1 MICRSNNIHYLRYKI
16 VIKTSIGDYT
26 ELDSLIVLQL
36 FDPVDYYTRSFKAL
50 KQATLAVSQTQDG

>member
-1 MICRSNNIHYLRYKI
+1 VICRSNNIHYLRYKI

-36 FDPVDYYTRSFKAL
+36 FDPVDYYTRRIIEIYAL
-50 KQATLAVSQTQDG
+50 WEKIIDVEA